1 MAKVSEGESCSFCGK
16 SKKEVKRLIGGM
28 NGAYICFDCVRIC
41 YDMVESHSFEE
52 QKEDI
57 FPEESIAKLQG
68 LTPKRIKE
76 FLDQYIV
83 GQDIAKKYVS
93 VAIYNHYKRIILK
106 DSSIEKSNLMFVGP
120 TGTGKTLVAKTIA
133 KILDVPMV
141 IVDATSFTEAGYV
154 GDDVENILYYLYVNS
169 GYDIQK
175 TQMGIVY
182 IDEIDKIARKS
193 GETGSSTRD
202 VSGEGVQ
209 HALLKIV
216 EGSGI
221 SVPIRGKRGVSE
233 TLFIDTTNILFI
245 AGGAFSGIQDIIRA
259 RQGKRKIG
267 FKELDDNNK
276 NENSNER
283 SKTKEKSSDSEER
296 DEIIYQIKHDDLIK
310 YGMIPEFVGRFPVI
324 VPFHPLTT
332 EDIERILVEPK
343 NSIIKQYMKLFE
355 VEGINL
361 VFTNGALKEIAKKV
375 DIKKVGARGLRS
387 IIEQIMLDI
396 MFEIPDMP
404 SVKEVII
411 TEETVR
417 GGFPV
422 YVEGKKKK
430 IIY

>member
-1 MAKVSEGESCSFCGK
+1 MAKISDSESCSFCGK

-41 YDMVESHSFEE
+41 YDMVESHSFDD
-52 QKEDI
+52 QKEDL
-57 FPEESIAKLQG
+57 FSEENIARIKS
-68 LTPKRIKE
+68 LTPRKIKE

-83 GQDIAKKYVS
+83 GQEVAKKYVS

-120 TGTGKTLVAKTIA
+120 TGTGKTLVARTIA

-193 GETGSSTRD
+193 GEAGSSTRD

-245 AGGAFSGIQDIIRA
+245 GGGAFSGIQDIIRA
-259 RQGKRKIG
+259 RLGKKKIG
-267 FKELDDNNK
+267 FKEMDADGNK
-276 NENSNER
+276 NE
-283 SKTKEKSSDSEER
+283 KEKLKTRQKLQSDER
-296 DEIIYQIKHDDLIK
+296 DEIIYQIKHEDLIK
-310 YGMIPEFVGRFPVI
+310 YGMIPELVGRFPVI
-324 VPFHPLTT
+324 VPFHPLTV

-361 VFTNGALKEIAKKV
+361 SFTDGALKEIARRV

-387 IIEQIMLDI
+387 IIEEIMLDI
-396 MFEIPDMP
+396 MFEVPDIP

-411 TEETVR
+411 TEETVK
-417 GGFPV
+417 GGPPV

>member
-1 MAKVSEGESCSFCGK
+1 MAKISDSESCSFCGK

-41 YDMVESHSFEE
+41 YDMVESHSFDD
-52 QKEDI
+52 QKEDL
-57 FPEESIAKLQG
+57 FSEENIARIKS
-68 LTPKRIKE
+68 LTPRKIKE

-83 GQDIAKKYVS
+83 GQEVAKKYVS

-120 TGTGKTLVAKTIA
+120 TGTGKTLVARTIA

-193 GETGSSTRD
+193 GEAGSSTRD

-245 AGGAFSGIQDIIRA
+245 GGGAFSGIQDIIRA
-259 RQGKRKIG
+259 RLGKKKIG
-267 FKELDDNNK
+267 FKEIDADENK
-276 NENSNER
+276 NEKEKL
-283 SKTKEKSSDSEER
+283 KTKQKLQNNER
-296 DEIIYQIKHDDLIK
+296 DEIIYHIKHEDLIK
-310 YGMIPEFVGRFPVI
+310 YGMIPELVGRFPVI
-324 VPFHPLTT
+324 VPFHPLTV

-361 VFTNGALKEIAKKV
+361 SFTDGALKEIARKV

-387 IIEQIMLDI
+387 IIEEIMLDI
-396 MFEIPDMP
+396 MFEVPDIP

-411 TEETVR
+411 TEETVK
-417 GGFPV
+417 GGPPV

>member
-1 MAKVSEGESCSFCGK
+1 MAKISDPESCSFCGK

-41 YDMVESHSFEE
+41 YDMVESHSFDD
-52 QKEDI
+52 QKEDL
-57 FPEESIAKLQG
+57 FSEENIARIKS
-68 LTPKRIKE
+68 LTPRKIKE

-83 GQDIAKKYVS
+83 GQEIAKKYVS

-120 TGTGKTLVAKTIA
+120 TGTGKTLVARTIA
-133 KILDVPMV
+133 KLLDVPMV

-193 GETGSSTRD
+193 GEIGSSTRD

-259 RQGKRKIG
+259 RLGKKKIG
-267 FKELDDNNK
+267 FKETDADENK
-276 NENSNER
+276 NEKEKL
-283 SKTKEKSSDSEER
+283 KTKQKSQNNER
-296 DEIIYQIKHDDLIK
+296 DEIIYHIKHEDLIK

-324 VPFHPLTT
+324 VPFHPLTV

-361 VFTNGALKEIAKKV
+361 TFTDGALKEIARRV
-375 DIKKVGARGLRS
+375 DIKRVGARGLRS
-387 IIEQIMLDI
+387 IIEEIMLDI
-396 MFEIPDMP
+396 MFEVPDIP

-411 TEETVR
+411 TEETVK
-417 GGFPV
+417 GGPPV

>member
-1 MAKVSEGESCSFCGK
+1 
-16 SKKEVKRLIGGM
+16 
-28 NGAYICFDCVRIC
+28 
-41 YDMVESHSFEE
+41 
-52 QKEDI
+52 
-57 FPEESIAKLQG
+57 
-68 LTPKRIKE
+68 
-76 FLDQYIV
+76 
-83 GQDIAKKYVS
+83 
-93 VAIYNHYKRIILK
+93 
-106 DSSIEKSNLMFVGP
+106 MFVGP
-120 TGTGKTLVAKTIA
+120 TGTGKTLVARTIA

-193 GETGSSTRD
+193 GEAGSSTRD

-245 AGGAFSGIQDIIRA
+245 GGGAFSGIQDIIRA
-259 RQGKRKIG
+259 RLGKKKIG
-267 FKELDDNNK
+267 FKEMDADGNK
-276 NENSNER
+276 NE
-283 SKTKEKSSDSEER
+283 KEKLKTRQKLQSDER
-296 DEIIYQIKHDDLIK
+296 DEIIYQIKHEDLIK
-310 YGMIPEFVGRFPVI
+310 YGMIPELVGRFPVI
-324 VPFHPLTT
+324 VPFHPLTV

-361 VFTNGALKEIAKKV
+361 SFTDGALKEIARRV

-387 IIEQIMLDI
+387 IIEEIMLDI
-396 MFEIPDMP
+396 MFEVPDIP

-411 TEETVR
+411 TEETVK
-417 GGFPV
+417 GGPPV

>member
-1 MAKVSEGESCSFCGK
+1 MAKISDPESCSFCGK

-41 YDMVESHSFEE
+41 YDMVESHSFDD
-52 QKEDI
+52 QKEDL
-57 FPEESIAKLQG
+57 FSEENIARIKS
-68 LTPKRIKE
+68 LTPRKIKE

-83 GQDIAKKYVS
+83 GQEVAKKYVS

-120 TGTGKTLVAKTIA
+120 TGTGKTLVARTIA

-193 GETGSSTRD
+193 GEAGSSTRD
-202 VSGEGVQ
+202 VSGEVVQ

-233 TLFIDTTNILFI
+233 TLFIDTTNILFVG
-245 AGGAFSGIQDIIRA
+245 GGAFSGIQDIIRA
-259 RQGKRKIG
+259 RLGKKKIG
-267 FKELDDNNK
+267 FKEMDADGNK
-276 NENSNER
+276 NE
-283 SKTKEKSSDSEER
+283 KEKLKTRQKLQSDER
-296 DEIIYQIKHDDLIK
+296 DEIIYQIKHEDLIK
-310 YGMIPEFVGRFPVI
+310 YGMIPELVGRFPVI
-324 VPFHPLTT
+324 VPFHPLTV

-361 VFTNGALKEIAKKV
+361 VFTDGALKEIARRV

-387 IIEQIMLDI
+387 IIEEIMLDI
-396 MFEIPDMP
+396 MFEIPDIP

-411 TEETVR
+411 TEETVK
-417 GGFPV
+417 GGPPV

>member
-1 MAKVSEGESCSFCGK
+1 MAKISDSESCSFCGK

-41 YDMVESHSFEE
+41 YDMVESHSFDE
-52 QKEDI
+52 QKEDL
-57 FPEESIAKLQG
+57 FSEENIARIKS
-68 LTPKRIKE
+68 LTPRKIKE

-83 GQDIAKKYVS
+83 GQEVAKKYVS

-120 TGTGKTLVAKTIA
+120 TGTGKTLVARTIA

-193 GETGSSTRD
+193 GEAGSSTRD

-245 AGGAFSGIQDIIRA
+245 GGGAFSGIQDIIRA
-259 RQGKRKIG
+259 RLGKKKIG
-267 FKELDDNNK
+267 FKEMDADGNK
-276 NENSNER
+276 NE
-283 SKTKEKSSDSEER
+283 KEKLKTRQKLQSDER
-296 DEIIYQIKHDDLIK
+296 DEIIYQIKHEDLIK
-310 YGMIPEFVGRFPVI
+310 YGMIPELVGRFPVI
-324 VPFHPLTT
+324 VPFHPLTV

-361 VFTNGALKEIAKKV
+361 SFTDGALKEIARRV

-387 IIEQIMLDI
+387 IIEEIMLDI
-396 MFEIPDMP
+396 MFEVPDIP

-411 TEETVR
+411 TEETVK
-417 GGFPV
+417 GGPPV

>member
-1 MAKVSEGESCSFCGK
+1 MAKISDSESCSFCGK

-41 YDMVESHSFEE
+41 YDMVESHSFDD
-52 QKEDI
+52 QKEDL
-57 FPEESIAKLQG
+57 FSEENIARIKS
-68 LTPKRIKE
+68 LTPRKIKE

-83 GQDIAKKYVS
+83 GQEVAKKYVS

-120 TGTGKTLVAKTIA
+120 TGTGKTLVARTIA
-133 KILDVPMV
+133 KLLDVPMV

-193 GETGSSTRD
+193 GEVGSSTRD

-259 RQGKRKIG
+259 RLGKKKIG
-267 FKELDDNNK
+267 FKEIDADENK
-276 NENSNER
+276 NEKEKL
-283 SKTKEKSSDSEER
+283 KTKQKLQNNER
-296 DEIIYQIKHDDLIK
+296 DEIIYQIKHEDLIK
-310 YGMIPEFVGRFPVI
+310 YGMIPELVGRFPVI
-324 VPFHPLTT
+324 VPFHPLTV

-361 VFTNGALKEIAKKV
+361 AFTDGALKEIARKV

-387 IIEQIMLDI
+387 IIEEIMLDI
-396 MFEIPDMP
+396 MFEIPDIP
-404 SVKEVII
+404 SIKEVII
-411 TEETVR
+411 TEETVK
-417 GGFPV
+417 GGPPV

>member
-1 MAKVSEGESCSFCGK
+1 MAKISDPESCSFCGK

-41 YDMVESHSFEE
+41 YDMVESHSFDD
-52 QKEDI
+52 QKEDL
-57 FPEESIAKLQG
+57 FSEENIARIKS
-68 LTPKRIKE
+68 LTPRKIKE

-83 GQDIAKKYVS
+83 GQEVAKKYVS

-120 TGTGKTLVAKTIA
+120 TGTGKTLVARTIA

-193 GETGSSTRD
+193 GEVGSSTRD

-245 AGGAFSGIQDIIRA
+245 GGGAFSGIQDIIRA
-259 RQGKRKIG
+259 RLGKKKIG
-267 FKELDDNNK
+267 FKEIDADENK
-276 NENSNER
+276 NEKEKL
-283 SKTKEKSSDSEER
+283 KTKQKLQNNER
-296 DEIIYQIKHDDLIK
+296 DEIIYHIKHEDLIK
-310 YGMIPEFVGRFPVI
+310 YGMIPELVGRFPVI
-324 VPFHPLTT
+324 VPFHPLTV

-361 VFTNGALKEIAKKV
+361 SFTDGALKEIARKV

-387 IIEQIMLDI
+387 IIEEIMLDI
-396 MFEIPDMP
+396 MFEIPDIP
-404 SVKEVII
+404 SIKEVII
-411 TEETVR
+411 TEETVK
-417 GGFPV
+417 GGPPV

>member
-16 SKKEVKRLIGGM
+16 SKREVKRLIGGM

-57 FPEESIAKLQG
+57 FPEENIAKLQG
-68 LTPKRIKE
+68 LTPRRIKE
-76 FLDQYIV
+76 FLDQYII
-83 GQDIAKKYVS
+83 GQDVAKKYVS

-193 GETGSSTRD
+193 GEAGSSTRD

-259 RQGKRKIG
+259 RLGKR
-267 FKELDDNNK
+267 N
-276 NENSNER
+276 
-283 SKTKEKSSDSEER
+283 
-296 DEIIYQIKHDDLIK
+296 
-310 YGMIPEFVGRFPVI
+310 
-324 VPFHPLTT
+324 
-332 EDIERILVEPK
+332 
-343 NSIIKQYMKLFE
+343 
-355 VEGINL
+355 
-361 VFTNGALKEIAKKV
+361 
-375 DIKKVGARGLRS
+375 
-387 IIEQIMLDI
+387 
-396 MFEIPDMP
+396 
-404 SVKEVII
+404 
-411 TEETVR
+411 
-417 GGFPV
+417 
-422 YVEGKKKK
+422 
-430 IIY
+430 

>member
-1 MAKVSEGESCSFCGK
+1 MAKISDSESCSFCGK

-41 YDMVESHSFEE
+41 YDMVESHSFDD
-52 QKEDI
+52 QKEDL
-57 FPEESIAKLQG
+57 FSEENIARIKS
-68 LTPKRIKE
+68 LTPRKIKE

-83 GQDIAKKYVS
+83 GQEVAKKYVS

-120 TGTGKTLVAKTIA
+120 TGTGKTLVARTIA

-193 GETGSSTRD
+193 GEAGSSTRD

-259 RQGKRKIG
+259 RLGKRKIG

-276 NENSNER
+276 NEKSNEKSR
-283 SKTKEKSSDSEER
+283 IKEKSSDNQER

-324 VPFHPLTT
+324 VPFHPLTA
-332 EDIERILVEPK
+332 EDIEKILVEPK

-396 MFEIPDMP
+396 MFEIPDIP
-404 SVKEVII
+404 SIKEVII
-411 TEETVR
+411 TEETVK
-417 GGFPV
+417 GGPPV

>member
-1 MAKVSEGESCSFCGK
+1 
-16 SKKEVKRLIGGM
+16 
-28 NGAYICFDCVRIC
+28 
-41 YDMVESHSFEE
+41 
-52 QKEDI
+52 
-57 FPEESIAKLQG
+57 
-68 LTPKRIKE
+68 
-76 FLDQYIV
+76 
-83 GQDIAKKYVS
+83 
-93 VAIYNHYKRIILK
+93 
-106 DSSIEKSNLMFVGP
+106 
-120 TGTGKTLVAKTIA
+120 
-133 KILDVPMV
+133 
-141 IVDATSFTEAGYV
+141 
-154 GDDVENILYYLYVNS
+154 VNS

-193 GETGSSTRD
+193 GEIGSSTRD

-245 AGGAFSGIQDIIRA
+245 GGGAFSGIQDIIRV
-259 RQGKRKIG
+259 RLGKKKIG
-267 FKELDDNNK
+267 FKEMDADGNK
-276 NENSNER
+276 NE
-283 SKTKEKSSDSEER
+283 KEKLKTRQKLQSDER
-296 DEIIYQIKHDDLIK
+296 DEIIYHIKHEDLIK
-310 YGMIPEFVGRFPVI
+310 YGMIPELVGRFPVI
-324 VPFHPLTT
+324 VPFHPLTV

-361 VFTNGALKEIAKKV
+361 AFTDGALKEIARRV

-387 IIEQIMLDI
+387 IIEEIMLDI
-396 MFEIPDMP
+396 MFEVPDIP

-411 TEETVR
+411 TEETVK
-417 GGFPV
+417 GGPPV

>member
-1 MAKVSEGESCSFCGK
+1 
-16 SKKEVKRLIGGM
+16 
-28 NGAYICFDCVRIC
+28 
-41 YDMVESHSFEE
+41 MVESHSFEE

-57 FPEESIAKLQG
+57 FPEENIAKLQG
-68 LTPKRIKE
+68 LTPRRIKE
-76 FLDQYIV
+76 FLDQYII
-83 GQDIAKKYVS
+83 GQDVAKKYVS

-193 GETGSSTRD
+193 GEAGSSTRD

-259 RQGKRKIG
+259 RLGKRKIG
-267 FKELDDNNK
+267 FKELDGNNK
-276 NENSNER
+276 NEKSNEKSR
-283 SKTKEKSSDSEER
+283 IKEKSSDNQER

-324 VPFHPLTT
+324 VPFHPLTA
-332 EDIERILVEPK
+332 EDIEKILVEPK

-396 MFEIPDMP
+396 MFEIPDIP

-411 TEETVR
+411 TEETVK
-417 GGFPV
+417 GGPPV

>member
-1 MAKVSEGESCSFCGK
+1 MAKISDPESCSFCGK

-41 YDMVESHSFEE
+41 YDMVESHSFDD
-52 QKEDI
+52 QKEDL
-57 FPEESIAKLQG
+57 FSEENIARIKS
-68 LTPKRIKE
+68 LTPRKIKE

-83 GQDIAKKYVS
+83 GQEVAKKYVS

-120 TGTGKTLVAKTIA
+120 TGTGKTLVARTIA

-193 GETGSSTRD
+193 GEVGSSTRD

-245 AGGAFSGIQDIIRA
+245 GGGAFSGIQDIIRA
-259 RQGKRKIG
+259 RLGKKKIG
-267 FKELDDNNK
+267 FKEMDADGNK
-276 NENSNER
+276 NE
-283 SKTKEKSSDSEER
+283 KEKLKTRQKLQSDER
-296 DEIIYQIKHDDLIK
+296 DEIIYQIKHEDLIK
-310 YGMIPEFVGRFPVI
+310 YGMIPELVGRFPVI
-324 VPFHPLTT
+324 VPFHPLTV

-361 VFTNGALKEIAKKV
+361 VFTDGALKEIARRV

-387 IIEQIMLDI
+387 IIEEIMLDI
-396 MFEIPDMP
+396 MFEIPDIP

-411 TEETVR
+411 TEETVK
-417 GGFPV
+417 GGPPV

>member
-1 MAKVSEGESCSFCGK
+1 MAKISDSESCSFCGK

-41 YDMVESHSFEE
+41 YDMVESHSFDD
-52 QKEDI
+52 QKEDL
-57 FPEESIAKLQG
+57 FSEENIARIKS
-68 LTPKRIKE
+68 LTPRKIKE

-83 GQDIAKKYVS
+83 GQEVAKKYVS

-120 TGTGKTLVAKTIA
+120 TGTGKTLVARTIA

-193 GETGSSTRD
+193 GEVGSSTRD

-245 AGGAFSGIQDIIRA
+245 GGGAFSGIQDIIRA
-259 RQGKRKIG
+259 RLGKKKIG
-267 FKELDDNNK
+267 FKEIDADENK
-276 NENSNER
+276 NEKEKL
-283 SKTKEKSSDSEER
+283 KTKQKLQNNER
-296 DEIIYQIKHDDLIK
+296 DEIIYQIKHEDLIK
-310 YGMIPEFVGRFPVI
+310 YGMIPELVGRFPVI
-324 VPFHPLTT
+324 VPFHPLTV

-361 VFTNGALKEIAKKV
+361 AFTDGALKEIARKV

-387 IIEQIMLDI
+387 IIEEIMLDI
-396 MFEIPDMP
+396 MFEIPDIP
-404 SVKEVII
+404 SIKEVII
-411 TEETVR
+411 TEETVK
-417 GGFPV
+417 GGPPV